1 MKYPNRASTGDA
13 LCRKRL
19 LLSYIILCYNFSY
32 CCATFL
38 CHCPKETNKLTETLQ
53 KLSVTSNYGYS
64 HTKTLVPRGHHSR
77 HYSDTDIYIYIYIR
91 TDLRKRNNNYYR
103 TVMSPSIQIKKSN
116 KSVDYRSRI
125 EIFRTRKLEQSHRL
139 MQLALAL
146 AVTSCAHDS
155 ASYK

>member
-1 MKYPNRASTGDA
+1 MAIPT
-13 LCRKRL
+13 RKHWFL
-19 LLSYIILCYNFSY
+19 AVIILVIT
-32 CCATFL
+32 AT
-38 CHCPKETNKLTETLQ
+38 Q
-53 KLSVTSNYGYS
+53 
-64 HTKTLVPRGHHSR
+64 
-77 HYSDTDIYIYIYIR
+77 IYIYIYIR